1 MLWWY
6 NSMVGSM
13 FFFKQKTAYEL
24 RISDWSSDVCSSD
37 LLGAMFAGYLFHD
50 GFIGHHWK
58 EFWGEAILVLDDHKA
73 LENMHHVPFLVMIA
87 PLVVGLVG
95 IAVAWYAY
103 IRDPDLPRRAAKQQ
117 VVLYQFLLNKWYLP
131 RSTTSFSSAR
141 RCGTAACCGRRDR
154 QSTSLNSSH

>member
-1 MLWWY
+1 MEHVHESPMVMLAPLA
-6 NSMVGSM
+6 VL
-13 FFFKQKTAYEL
+13 A
-24 RISDWSSDVCSSD
+24 
-37 LLGAMFAGYLFHD
+37 LGAMFAGYLFHD

-117 VVLYQFLLNKWYLP
+117 DIGRAP
-131 RSTTSFSSAR
+131 RR
-141 RCGTAACCGRRDR
+141 ERVC
-154 QSTSLNSSH
+154 QNV

>member
-58 EFWGEAILVLDDHKA
+58 AFWGEAILVLDDHKA

-87 PLVVGLVG
+87 PLVVGLV
-95 IAVAWYAY
+95 
-103 IRDPDLPRRAAKQQ
+103 RSEERRVGKAC
-117 VVLYQFLLNKWYLP
+117 V
-131 RSTTSFSSAR
+131 R
-141 RCGTAACCGRRDR
+141 RCSSGWAPSHSSNNQD
-154 QSTSLNSSH
+154 STKLYLHYYISIIN

>member
-1 MLWWY
+1 MEHVHESPMVMLAPLA
-6 NSMVGSM
+6 VL
-13 FFFKQKTAYEL
+13 A
-24 RISDWSSDVCSSD
+24 
-37 LLGAMFAGYLFHD
+37 LGAMFAGYLFHD

-103 IRDPDLPRRAAKQQ
+103 IRDP
-117 VVLYQFLLNKWYLP
+117 
-131 RSTTSFSSAR
+131 RSEEPTSEL
-141 RCGTAACCGRRDR
+141 
-154 QSTSLNSSH
+154 QSLMRHSYSVF